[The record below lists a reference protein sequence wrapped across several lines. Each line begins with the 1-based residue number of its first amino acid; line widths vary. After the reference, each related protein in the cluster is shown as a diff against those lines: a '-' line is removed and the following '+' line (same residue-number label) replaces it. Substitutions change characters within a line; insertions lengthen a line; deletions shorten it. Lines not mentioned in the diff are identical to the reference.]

1 MIDVLLAHSNH
12 VFNDRKQIQKMQP
25 YPPLQT
31 LLAASVLRRA
41 GFTVGLCDVTLARP
55 EETFQDRLEK
65 LQPRLVVVC
74 EDGFNFLSKMCLTR
88 NREVS
93 FWMAQTA
100 RERGIPIAVHSPDAS
115 DHVAAYLQAGFNYVL
130 LGEVES

>member
-41 GFTVGLCDVTLARP
+41 GFTVASVRRHARSPGRDVPGPIGETSTAPGRGLRGRFQLSEQDVPHPQSGGLVLDGPNRPGTRYTDCGSLA
-55 EETFQDRLEK
+55 
-65 LQPRLVVVC
+65 
-74 EDGFNFLSKMCLTR
+74 
-88 NREVS
+88 
-93 FWMAQTA
+93 
-100 RERGIPIAVHSPDAS
+100 
-115 DHVAAYLQAGFNYVL
+115 
-130 LGEVES
+130 